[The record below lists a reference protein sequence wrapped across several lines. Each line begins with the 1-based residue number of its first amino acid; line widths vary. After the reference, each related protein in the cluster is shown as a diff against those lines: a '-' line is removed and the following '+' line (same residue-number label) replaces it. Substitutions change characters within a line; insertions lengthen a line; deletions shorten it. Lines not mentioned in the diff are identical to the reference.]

1 MQAELQRAIESRQHA
16 FNEDHVI
23 ERIWA
28 KDYTVWKP
36 DPTELADRLG
46 WLDVVQELRADAP
59 RLTAFAAAAHAEGL
73 DQVLLLGMGG
83 SSLGPEVVG
92 ETYGLGP
99 GVTAFEVLDSTH
111 PDQVRATEA
120 RLDLSRTLVIVA
132 SKSGSTI
139 ETMSQF
145 AYFWD
150 RIGKGTQFVAI
161 TDSGSS
167 LEALGRSHGF
177 REVFLNRPDIGGRF
191 SVLSHFGMVPAA
203 LIGAPVERI
212 LDDALAMARQCG
224 PDTSAEANPGASLGV
239 LLGEAA
245 IAGRDKCTLRLPGEL
260 ASFGWWVEQLVAE
273 STGKEGRGI
282 LPVEGEG
289 AQPPSEYG
297 HDRLFVCYDDS
308 QSASALES
316 AGHPVANLHAAGL
329 GGEFFRWEFATAVAG
344 AVLDVQPFDQPNVQE
359 AKDAAGRILAGNLPA
374 VSPPPFEQVMDHVNA
389 HDYIAI
395 NAFIPRTPETIRRL
409 EAVRDTLA
417 VRYGVATTV
426 GFGPRFLHS
435 TGQLHKGG
443 HNSGVFIE
451 VVEPS
456 RQDLAIPS
464 KPYTF
469 GQLIQAQA
477 LGDLAALAARGRRV
491 TRIEGLAE
499 LERLVAEGPMLS

>member
-1 MQAELQRAIESRQHA
+1 MQAELQRAIDSRNRA
-16 FNEDHVI
+16 FLDQNVI
-23 ERIWA
+23 ERVWR

-36 DPTELADRLG
+36 DPTELANRLG
-46 WLDVVQELRADAP
+46 WLDVAREVRGETG
-59 RLTAFAAAAHAEGL
+59 RLAAFAAAVRADGL

-83 SSLGPEVVG
+83 SSLGPEVIA
-92 ETYGLGP
+92 ETHGLGA
-99 GVTAFEVLDSTH
+99 GVSAFEVLDSTH

-150 RIGKGTQFVAI
+150 RIGQGSQFVAI
-161 TDSGSS
+161 TDEGSS
-167 LEALGRSHGF
+167 LEALGKSHGF

-203 LIGAPVERI
+203 LAGAPIERI
-212 LDDALAMARQCG
+212 LDDAMAMADRCG
-224 PDTSAEANPGASLGV
+224 ASLPIEQNPGAALGI

-245 IAGRDKCTLRLPGEL
+245 LSGRDKCTLRLPAEL
-260 ASFGWWVEQLVAE
+260 ASLGWWIEQLVAE

-289 AQPPSEYG
+289 PLPADEYG
-297 HDRLFVCYDDS
+297 NDRVFVCYGDD
-308 QSASALES
+308 AGAAKLEA
-316 AGHPVANLHAAGL
+316 AGHPVARLESAGL
-329 GGEFFRWEFATAVAG
+329 GGEFFRWEFATAIAG

-359 AKDAAGRILAGNLPA
+359 AKDAAGRILSGDVPH
-374 VSPPPFEQVMDHVNA
+374 VSPPPFAQTLDHVNA

-395 NAFIPRTPETIRRL
+395 NAFIPRNAGSISRL
-409 EAVRDTLA
+409 QTVRDTLA
-417 VRYGVATTV
+417 ARYGVATTV

-443 HNSGVFIE
+443 PNSGVFIE
-451 VVEPS
+451 VVEPAAS
-456 RQDLAIPS
+456 DLAIPG

-469 GQLIQAQA
+469 GQLIAAQA
-477 LGDLAALAARGRRV
+477 LGDLAALSGRGRRL
-491 TRIEGLAE
+491 TRVEGLAE
-499 LERLVAEGPMLS
+499 LERLVAEEPVLD

>member
-1 MQAELQRAIESRQHA
+1 MDAELQRAIDERQRL
-16 FNEDHVI
+16 FSEERVI
-23 ERIWA
+23 ERVWV
-28 KDYTVWKP
+28 KDFTVWKP

-46 WLDVVQELRADAP
+46 WLEVAAELRKEAP
-59 RLTAFAAAAHAEGL
+59 SLISFAAEARAEGL

-83 SSLGPEVVG
+83 SSLGPEVIG

-120 RLDLSRTLVIVA
+120 KLDPSRTLVIVA

-150 RIGKGTQFVAI
+150 RIGKGRQFVAI
-161 TDSGSS
+161 TDAGSS
-167 LEALGRSHGF
+167 LEQLGRSHGF

-203 LIGAPVERI
+203 LIGAPIEQI
-212 LDDALAMARQCG
+212 LAEAQAMAALCG
-224 PDTSAEANPGASLGV
+224 PNVPLAENPGAQLGI

-245 IAGRDKCTLRLPGEL
+245 LAGRDKCTLRLPGDL
-260 ASFGWWVEQLVAE
+260 SSFGWWVEQLVAE

-282 LPVEGEG
+282 VPVEGEG
-289 AQPPSEYG
+289 ALPVDEYG
-297 HDRLFVCYDDS
+297 HDRTFVCYGEGTGAD
-308 QSASALES
+308 ALEA
-316 AGHPVANLHAAGL
+316 AGHPVARLASAGL
-329 GGEFFRWEFATAVAG
+329 GGEFFRWEFATAIAG
-344 AVLDVQPFDQPNVQE
+344 AILGVQPFDQPNVQE
-359 AKDAAGRILAGNLPA
+359 AKDAAGRILAGDSPA
-374 VSPPPFEQVMDHVNA
+374 VSPPPFARVMDHVNA

-395 NAFIPRTPETIRRL
+395 NAFIPRDSVTIARL
-409 EAVRDTLA
+409 QAVRDTLA
-417 VRYGVATTV
+417 VRYGAATTV

-443 HNSGVFIE
+443 PNSGVFIE
-451 VVEPS
+451 VVEPAAA
-456 RQDLAIPS
+456 DLAIPG
-464 KPYTF
+464 KPYSF
-469 GQLIQAQA
+469 GRLIAAQA
-477 LGDLAALAARGRRV
+477 LGDLAALSARGRRV

-499 LERLVAEGPMLS
+499 LERLAAEEPMLD